1 MKMKR
6 NTFILFSI
14 YLFVLQAIFV
24 WLLRWDYKFFCL
36 AGINTFFIS
45 IIGYFTRNTDNL
57 QKDFSRIEENQVFSE
72 KVHYIQK
79 KSHNKKTVHHFWF
92 FIVAVLCGF
101 FAWFWMPTMD
111 VFLQIFFATLVSF
124 FVFAIFCS
132 LFKFKPFRV
141 WESKLFFVVLFLSL
155 LWYVLWYFKIDV
167 LDFNKSTNLDVSWD
181 VILSWYIANSFVSVD
196 ADLNENEIS
205 PIVEVEET
213 SDLDLAKNATFDDVI
228 KYLLDKNTI
237 TLSTD
242 KSIKFNYIS
251 NNHKDYPYYRTAY
264 WLRMI
269 GKNINPS
276 KSLLCETYVVMQWLV
291 ENWNVPSYSDIKQA
305 YWNYAKN
312 NDKLPSCSYW
322 KFLTLA
328 DIK

>member
-1 MKMKR
+1 
-6 NTFILFSI
+6 
-14 YLFVLQAIFV
+14 
-24 WLLRWDYKFFCL
+24 L

-111 VFLQIFFATLVSF
+111 VFLQIFLATLVSF

-155 LWYVLWYFKIDV
+155 L
-167 LDFNKSTNLDVSWD
+167 
-181 VILSWYIANSFVSVD
+181 
-196 ADLNENEIS
+196 
-205 PIVEVEET
+205 
-213 SDLDLAKNATFDDVI
+213 
-228 KYLLDKNTI
+228 
-237 TLSTD
+237 
-242 KSIKFNYIS
+242 
-251 NNHKDYPYYRTAY
+251 
-264 WLRMI
+264 
-269 GKNINPS
+269 
-276 KSLLCETYVVMQWLV
+276 
-291 ENWNVPSYSDIKQA
+291 
-305 YWNYAKN
+305 
-312 NDKLPSCSYW
+312 
-322 KFLTLA
+322 
-328 DIK
+328 